1 MLSTRYFCR
10 WMVPTIA
17 GLLCGY
23 LIGAFLFPASL
34 PKCSSRQRPFPTKA
48 QPKVEIYRFLYDY
61 ILLIM
66 EFRWDTTEN
75 LIRQKSYDKKFV
87 YVAMMSAERYLDSRA
102 HAAIDTWA
110 REVSHLRKFNDT
122 VKVEIFATGSNEIN
136 GVNVRQLPG
145 VPDNVYP
152 PQRKSFSM
160 LRYLHDHYINEY
172 DWFVRLDD
180 DAYLSWPILEK
191 LLRRLD
197 PSLPLYIGKLNFCL

>member
-1 MLSTRYFCR
+1 MR
-10 WMVPTIA
+10 
-17 GLLCGY
+17 
-23 LIGAFLFPASL
+23 
-34 PKCSSRQRPFPTKA
+34 A
-48 QPKVEIYRFLYDY
+48 QPKVEIYR
-61 ILLIM
+61 
-66 EFRWDTTEN
+66 WDPPHEP
-75 LIRQKSYDKKFV
+75 IIQQKHAKKFV
-87 YVAMMSAERYLDSRA
+87 YVAMMSAERYLDGRA
-102 HAAIDTWA
+102 SAAVDTWA
-110 REVSHLRKFNDT
+110 RDVDELREYNET
-122 VKVEIFATGSNEIN
+122 VKVEIFATGRDEIN

-197 PSLPLYIGKLNFCL
+197 PSLPLYIG

>member
-10 WMVPTIA
+10 WMVPTFA
-17 GLLCGY
+17 GLMCGY
-23 LIGAFLFPASL
+23 ILGAFLFHPTTTND
-34 PKCSSRQRPFPTKA
+34 CSGRLTGRSSPSMRA
-48 QPKVEIYRFLYDY
+48 QPKVEIYR
-61 ILLIM
+61 
-66 EFRWDTTEN
+66 WDPPRRP
-75 LIRQKSYDKKFV
+75 IVQQKHSEKFV
-87 YVAMMSAERYLDSRA
+87 YVAMMSAERYLDGRA
-102 HAAIDTWA
+102 SAAVDTWA
-110 REVSHLRKFNDT
+110 RDVSELRKNNET
-122 VKVEIFATGSNEIN
+122 VKVEIFATGRTEIK

-197 PSLPLYIGKLNFCL
+197 PSLPLYIG